1 MTSSSQTLRE
11 VSRGK
16 INTVLGHTLNDVILT
31 DTARGKQ
38 GEDKYCVGS
47 HP

>member
-1 MTSSSQTLRE
+1 MTLPPQTLRE

-38 GEDKYCVGS
+38 GGNKYCVGS